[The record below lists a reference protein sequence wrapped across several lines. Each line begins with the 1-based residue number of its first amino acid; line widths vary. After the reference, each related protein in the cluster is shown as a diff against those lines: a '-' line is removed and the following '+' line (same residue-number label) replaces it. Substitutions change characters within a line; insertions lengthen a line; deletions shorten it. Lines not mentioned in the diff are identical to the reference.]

1 MDGAGNIIDKFVER
15 SKKAKKLRKARS
27 DSNGKH
33 SVPDEKSDN
42 GMFGDLALFPGDF
55 RMCKVGNDG
64 GDSSSDKIGKPDE
77 VVAFDNE
84 IR

>member
-1 MDGAGNIIDKFVER
+1 MDSAGNIIDKFVER

-42 GMFGDLALFPGDF
+42 GMFGDFALFPGNF
-55 RMCKVGNDG
+55 RMR
-64 GDSSSDKIGKPDE
+64 KIGYNGSNSGSNK
-77 VVAFDNE
+77 
-84 IR
+84 I

>member
-1 MDGAGNIIDKFVER
+1 MDSAGNIIDKFVER

-42 GMFGDLALFPGDF
+42 GMFGDFALFPGDF
-55 RMCKVGNDG
+55 RMCKVSNDG
-64 GDSSSDKIGKPDE
+64 GDGSSNKIGKPDE
-77 VVAFDNE
+77 IIILDDK